1 VKLRG
6 AIIRPDDRNVVLL
19 PRERVFSQLDGVWN
33 LANDAGNLGAATITS
48 VRFVWRATLTENFNV
63 SIPYTAMT
71 RVGVSSQGKF
81 GDTLVVATAARDG
94 GCLFGFRVEPPE
106 RLAQLEKEVKA
117 LREVAFASP
126 DFGVA
131 VVVEEG
137 SGEEGA
143 GAGKALAAGGEDVE
157 VVEPAGGAGAASDA
171 FAAYLAEGHKEGDRA
186 VVFSPE
192 LGLAVEAPP
201 AGLTVSQLWA
211 TL

>member
-1 VKLRG
+1 MKLRG
-6 AIIRPDDRNVVLL
+6 AIIRPDDRTVVLL
-19 PRERVFSQLDGVWN
+19 PRERVFTQLDGVWN
-33 LANDAGNLGAATITS
+33 LANDAGNLGAATVTS
-48 VRFVWRATLTENFNV
+48 VRFVWRAALTENFNV

-71 RVGVSSQGKF
+71 RVSVSVQGKF
-81 GDTLVVATAARDG
+81 GDTLVIATAARDG
-94 GCLFGFRVEPPE
+94 GCLFGFRVEPAE
-106 RLAQLEKEVKA
+106 RLTQLEKEIKA

-137 SGEEGA
+137 GGGEGSG
-143 GAGKALAAGGEDVE
+143 GKALAAGGEDVE
-157 VVEPAGGAGAASDA
+157 VVEPAGSEGAASDA

-186 VVFSPE
+186 VVYSGE

-201 AGLTVSQLWA
+201 AGLTISQLWA